1 MNIIYIVFLS
11 VLLTACYNPTMKI
24 DARSAL
30 EQELT
35 RGAIFRAVYDL
46 PILKN
51 VLDGRWRI
59 VVVSPDRS
67 DDSWTR
73 AVLRQRLAGMGADIS
88 SNDSENISLIEVMVQ
103 FASSDIDI
111 DNFILGIPIP
121 GTKGSSSVSFYHE
134 NTQRGRTKIQ
144 LNFWSYEGKLLA
156 MSPAVYGETHYS
168 DVTVLTFIGRFSFT
182 DLNDIKT
189 FGRFMEKGADEWN
202 KTVHVFT
209 KKKGTTSNIWINPDL

>member
-35 RGAIFRAVYDL
+35 RGAIFRAVNDL

-59 VVVSPDRS
+59 EVVSPDRS

-88 SNDSENISLIEVMVQ
+88 SNDSENISVIEVMVQ
-103 FASSDIDI
+103 FASSDID
-111 DNFILGIPIP
+111 NLILGIPVP
-121 GTKGSSSVSFYHE
+121 GTLGSSSISFYHE
-134 NTQRGRTKIQ
+134 NTERGRAKIQ

-156 MSPAVYGETHYS
+156 ISPAVYGETHYS
-168 DVTVLTFIGRFSFT
+168 DVTVLTFIGPFSFT

-189 FGRFMEKGADEWN
+189 FGRFMEKGADEWK

-209 KKKGTTSNIWINPDL
+209 KRKDTTSNIWIKPDL